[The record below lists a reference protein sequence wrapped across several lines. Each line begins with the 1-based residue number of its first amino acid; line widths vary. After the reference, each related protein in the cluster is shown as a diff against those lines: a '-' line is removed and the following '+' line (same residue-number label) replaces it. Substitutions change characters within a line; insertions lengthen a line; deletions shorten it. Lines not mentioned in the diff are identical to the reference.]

1 MSDDLK
7 FLIED
12 EVLLGTRIKV
22 VGVGGGGSNAV
33 ARMMQEGLTGP
44 EFLRIEHG
52 QAGPGHFAGGQQTG
66 DRDRS

>member
-12 EVLLGTRIKV
+12 EIPFGTRIKV

-33 ARMMQEGLTGP
+33 ARMMQDGLAASNFT
-44 EFLRIEHG
+44 
-52 QAGPGHFAGGQQTG
+52 
-66 DRDRS
+66 S